1 MGIEDACVKEDGETP
16 SGWKVKESHG
26 YPIYCMA
33 YNFIDLRHKDVFAT
47 VGKNQATVYQCK
59 PDCEVDVLQ
68 VYLDPDSEESF
79 FSCAWSIDSDTGA
92 ALLLV
97 AGHCGRVR
105 VINTNTGRAE
115 HTFIGHGNAINDVK
129 VHPDEPNL
137 FVTASKDE
145 SLRLWNLKTKTCV
158 LVFHGDG
165 GHRNEVLSMDFH
177 PLRPG
182 HFASCGMDSAV
193 KIWSYTDFRTVV
205 EDSNSWGEEPSRF
218 TTRYVQ
224 YPIFS
229 SSKVHGNYVD
239 CIRWL
244 GDLLLSKSVDDR
256 ILLWS
261 VDLQQNQKNK
271 NSLESVDFL
280 QEYHLEHADIWFI
293 RFSLDFHC
301 KYLAVGNRIGKVFV
315 YDVEKSTEPIQRL
328 GATGLKSAVRQTA
341 VSYDG
346 SSILCCCEDSS
357 VHRWDASTFKQS

>member
-1 MGIEDACVKEDGETP
+1 
-16 SGWKVKESHG
+16 
-26 YPIYCMA
+26 
-33 YNFIDLRHKDVFAT
+33 
-47 VGKNQATVYQCK
+47 
-59 PDCEVDVLQ
+59 
-68 VYLDPDSEESF
+68 
-79 FSCAWSIDSDTGA
+79 
-92 ALLLV
+92 
-97 AGHCGRVR
+97 
-105 VINTNTGRAE
+105 
-115 HTFIGHGNAINDVK
+115 
-129 VHPDEPNL
+129 
-137 FVTASKDE
+137 
-145 SLRLWNLKTKTCV
+145 
-158 LVFHGDG
+158 
-165 GHRNEVLSMDFH
+165 MDFH